1 MRMKK
6 EREAALSTLA
16 ATAGTAFYPGRL
28 KCVFFAQMGWASWI
42 AITVSALMFM
52 LLTAGACKIVRRADA
67 DSLRGAYLCDPGL
80 RGGAWLGAVHAVYLI
95 LTAIWMLLLCGR
107 SAERLISIHGA
118 FPIGVAA
125 AFLIALVLGMGKM
138 RAYPIAAAIVLS
150 ALIVYALA
158 LAVDGRPVDFYR
170 EYRTESR
177 LSGSV
182 PAAILFACVHAS
194 VNALIGS
201 TIAAR
206 FAREIRSPIKF
217 AALAAAGMLAIEC
230 AENAALQR
238 AGVRILSQMEPFAC
252 LAARLGKPGYAAT
265 NLMMTACACI
275 TLAAALSGLFGRGES
290 C

>member
-1 MRMKK
+1 MRTAC
-6 EREAALSTLA
+6 AARICAIRDCA
-16 ATAGTAFYPGRL
+16 AAR
-28 KCVFFAQMGWASWI
+28 
-42 AITVSALMFM
+42 
-52 LLTAGACKIVRRADA
+52 
-67 DSLRGAYLCDPGL
+67 
-80 RGGAWLGAVHAVYLI
+80 AVYLI

-107 SAERLISIHGA
+107 CAERLIPVHGA

-138 RAYPIAAAIVLS
+138 RAYPIAAVIVLS
-150 ALIVYALA
+150 ALIIYALA
-158 LAVDGRPVDFYR
+158 LALDGRPVDFYR

-206 FAREIRSPIKF
+206 FAREIRSPIQF

-238 AGVRILSQMEPFAC
+238 VGVRILAQMEPFAC
-252 LAARLGKPGYAAT
+252 LAARWGKLGYTAT
-265 NLMMTACACI
+265 NLMMTACACM
-275 TLAAALSGLFGRGES
+275 TLAAALNGLFGRGES